1 MAGKAERVARLFSR
15 LGWTGVCIQL
25 VLLLGAIFIFAWVS
39 LGGVPGGRPVL
50 GRTDY
55 LGLVGLAILVFTTFW
70 SYRYTRLARR
80 MAEPASRP
88 PRRAVVNTLWVGLF
102 ASGTGVAISMVLL
115 VIEVARLLILVMKAP
130 QAGVPVIQMQAEN
143 RAAWVS
149 AIDVVSLLADV
160 STLAAELMVFGVTL
174 WLLFRITQA
183 AEDYDSAQPIPS
195 S

>member
-1 MAGKAERVARLFSR
+1 
-15 LGWTGVCIQL
+15 
-25 VLLLGAIFIFAWVS
+25 
-39 LGGVPGGRPVL
+39 
-50 GRTDY
+50 
-55 LGLVGLAILVFTTFW
+55 
-70 SYRYTRLARR
+70 
-80 MAEPASRP
+80 
-88 PRRAVVNTLWVGLF
+88 
-102 ASGTGVAISMVLL
+102 
-115 VIEVARLLILVMKAP
+115 
-130 QAGVPVIQMQAEN
+130 VPVIQMQAEN